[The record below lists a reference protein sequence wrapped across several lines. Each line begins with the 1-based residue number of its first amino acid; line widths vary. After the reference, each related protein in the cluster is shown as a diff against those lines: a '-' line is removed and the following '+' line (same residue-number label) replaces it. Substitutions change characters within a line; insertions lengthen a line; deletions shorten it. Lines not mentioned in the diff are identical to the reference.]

1 MTEDA
6 FDRALRDA
14 LRRHEAARRAEQG
27 LPDPPPTPDDAAEA
41 VSGALTA
48 RSIDRP
54 RVRTTMVR
62 LRLHRR
68 DWPRIHEH
76 AKRAHVRFTTAR
88 NREGD
93 DPHFLVLEVNV
104 DAAAALRS
112 AFPDELEVIP

>member
-1 MTEDA
+1 MTDDA

-14 LRRHEAARRAEQG
+14 LRRHEAARRAAQG
-27 LPDPPPTPDDAAEA
+27 LPTPDDAAEA
-41 VSGALTA
+41 VSGALTT

-54 RVRTTMVR
+54 RVRTTLVR

-88 NREGD
+88 NRDGD

-112 AFPDELEVIP
+112 VFPDELEVIP